1 MASTHAQWP
10 SWNSPLGDNRPH
22 FLHPN
27 DFQFAGFLRVGVPVG
42 TDNGVVWWNEGGEDG
57 GRQHLVC
64 IICSFH
70 RLTSTLDLSVSLKA
84 GFALADVLGGKIAA
98 LSVVHTLAS
107 QLRDLALVD
116 IWKETM
122 LLNVCMLCCTILA
135 VNMLRYQTTLSAIN
149 PG

>member
-1 MASTHAQWP
+1 MGSC
-10 SWNSPLGDNRPH
+10 G
-22 FLHPN
+22 
-27 DFQFAGFLRVGVPVG
+27 GMK
-42 TDNGVVWWNEGGEDG
+42 GEDG
-57 GRQHLVC
+57 GRQHLVR

-84 GFALADVLGGKIAA
+84 RFALAHVLGGEVAA
-98 LSVVHTLAS
+98 LRVVHALAT
-107 QLRDLALVD
+107 QLWDLALVD

-122 LLNVCMLCCTILA
+122 LLNVCMLCCTIPA